1 MTMHAVNWH
10 EGMFLRPQHFQT
22 ATRYF
27 DQVAHR
33 QQKWDLHYGWGLRS
47 IDIDEDSL
55 ANFRF
60 VVRSLDARF
69 RDGTLISIPDD
80 LELPPLNLRNAFT
93 EGGVVTVYLAIPLLA
108 LGQPNSATEPT
119 PVGRFRV
126 STEELED
133 ENTGVNMQTLQVRQL
148 NAQLLLSHQD
158 LAGYEVLP
166 IARLEKSTRAEALP
180 EIDKTYFPP
189 VVSCDAWKTLGTGV
203 LQAVHDRIGKKIDLL
218 STQVVQRGITFDTQ
232 TQGDPLILHQL
243 RELNEAYT
251 VFGILAFAQG
261 IHPIQAYVELARVVG
276 QLAIFGARR
285 GAPELPKY
293 DHDDLAKCFFQAKSH
308 MDLLLD
314 LLVEPQ
320 FKERGFLGA
329 GMRMQVALEPNWLEA
344 AWQMYIGVQSPLEP
358 NECVRLLTKAG
369 LLDMKLGSS
378 DRVDDMFR
386 QAQAG
391 LKFTHAPRPP
401 QSLPSPAGQ
410 VYFQVNR
417 DPQDSEWQN
426 IQRSLNL
433 ALRMNETFIAGS
445 IQGQRLLSVKYNG
458 KTVPLQFTLY
468 VAPIEK
474 AAKPQ

>member
-1 MTMHAVNWH
+1 MAMHAVNWH

-22 ATRYF
+22 AARF
-27 DQVAHR
+27 LDQSSHR
-33 QQKWDLHYGWGLRS
+33 QQKWDVHYSWGLRS

-60 VVRSLDARF
+60 VVRSLDARL
-69 RDGTLISIPDD
+69 RDGTLISVPDD
-80 LELPPLNLRNAFT
+80 LELPPLNLRNAFA
-93 EGGVVTVYLAIPLLA
+93 EGGVVMVYLAVPLLA
-108 LGQPNSATEPT
+108 LGQPNATT
-119 PVGRFRV
+119 DASPVNRFRIA
-126 STEELED
+126 TEELED
-133 ENTGVNMQTLQVRQL
+133 ENTGVNSQTLQVRQL

-158 LAGYEVLP
+158 LDAYEVLP

-189 VVSCDAWKTLGTGV
+189 VISCDAWQPLGRGI
-203 LQAVHDRIGKKIDLL
+203 LQAAHERIGKKIDLL
-218 STQVVQRGITFDTQ
+218 AAQVVQRGITFDTQ

-243 RELNEAYT
+243 RELNEAYA
-251 VFGILAFAQG
+251 VFGILAYAQG
-261 IHPIQAYVELARVVG
+261 IHPLQAYLELARVVG

-285 GAPELPKY
+285 GAPDLPKY
-293 DHDDLAKCFFQAKSH
+293 DHDDLSRCFFQVKSAI
-308 MDLLLD
+308 DLLLD
-314 LLVEPQ
+314 VLVEPQ
-320 FKERGFLGA
+320 YKERGFLGA

-378 DRVDDMFR
+378 DRVDNVFR

-417 DPQDSEWQN
+417 DTNDDEWQHV
-426 IQRSLNL
+426 QKSLNL
-433 ALRMNETFIAGS
+433 ALRMNENFIAGS

-468 VAPIEK
+468 VAPQGK
-474 AAKPQ
+474 T

>member
-22 ATRYF
+22 ATRF
-27 DQVAHR
+27 LDQSAHR
-33 QQKWDLHYGWGLRS
+33 QQKWDVHYSWGVRTL
-47 IDIDEDSL
+47 DIDEDSL

-60 VVRSLDARF
+60 VVRAMDARL
-69 RDGTLISIPDD
+69 RDGTLISVPHD

-93 EGGVVTVYLAIPLLA
+93 EGGVVTVYVAVPLLA
-108 LGQPNSATEPT
+108 LGQPNATT
-119 PVGRFRV
+119 DDSPVARFRV
-126 STEELED
+126 HADELED
-133 ENTGVNMQTLQVRQL
+133 ENTGVNLQAIQVRKL

-158 LAGYEVLP
+158 LDGYEVLP

-180 EIDKTYFPP
+180 EIDRTYFPP
-189 VVSCDAWKTLGTGV
+189 VISCDAWQPLHRGV
-203 LQAVHDRIGKKIDLL
+203 LQAVHDRIGKKIDILAA
-218 STQVVQRGITFDTQ
+218 QAVQRGITFDTQ
-232 TQGDPLILHQL
+232 TQGDPLVLHQL

-251 VFGILAFAQG
+251 VFGILAYAQG
-261 IHPIQAYVELARVVG
+261 IHPLSAYLELARVVG

-293 DHDDLAKCFFQAKSH
+293 DHDDLARCFFQAKSE

-320 FKERGFLGA
+320 YKERGFLGA
-329 GMRMQVALEPNWLEA
+329 GLRMQVALEPGWLET
-344 AWQMYIGVQSPLEP
+344 AWQMYIGVQSPLES
-358 NECVRLLTKAG
+358 NECVRLLTKPG

-378 DRVDDMFR
+378 DRVDNLFR
-386 QAQAG
+386 NAQAG
-391 LKFTHAPRPP
+391 LRFTHASAPP

-410 VYFQVNR
+410 VYFQVSR
-417 DPQDSEWQN
+417 DTADAEWQHM
-426 IQRSLNL
+426 QKSLNL
-433 ALRMNETFIAGS
+433 ALRMNENFIAGS

-468 VAPIEK
+468 VAPKVGEK
-474 AAKPQ
+474 A